1 MEKNFPPPTPNLT
14 VEAIKNAVLRLYCL
28 EDISVVGKLGSGF
41 YANVYLVYHRPT
53 KRKMA
58 LKISP
63 SGNIQRREIELLRG
77 LRHENVQRLTI
88 FNIIWCLHNQWEI
101 SVLNR
106 KYRRGTGISG
116 GIREFVEL
124 SSECV
129 KGALVIMSEVVGSIS
144 IGAHPTL
151 NLLILLSAILSRGAY
166 NKIMKIEVP
175 LLLHMIHFKQHP
187 SLSLTF
193 YFTCALQYANGGSL
207 VDLLTA
213 TSSPL
218 PWGCRVSLA
227 HDIIR
232 GLGHLHEH
240 RLIHRDL
247 SSQIFRHPRQKSVL
261 TEFIPREFSRPFSP
275 EFHMRFKL
283 ILLQNNPN
291 IRIHPTDL
299 YASNALNR
307 CAGVNLRLVIP
318 LEEFPICPSNGQQNL
333 VQNILIRVNYEASG
347 TAMPLPPNWGC
358 NRSNGTTT
366 PIPPVENSPSQLEPS
381 QGLRIDQMTELW
393 EPGSPPCAGLPKV
406 SPSLAPP
413 SSFHRYSRLP
423 PYIAVVGDLG
433 VCLDL
438 RQLSS
443 NNETSTWIQR
453 IRVAEGSLI
462 VSIFSHPVYKT
473 KRPVITRNV
482 DATVIAGSAYCTA
495 PECLRKLAPYSPAAD
510 IFAYGLL
517 VCELI
522 ARVVNNGSAIPRT
535 SDFGLDKENLCVPDD
550 CPQWFLDLAVDCC
563 KVNHLERPSAKEIVD
578 RIISRSMDPSF
589 IGPRAFNYNFFEE
602 DTSPDRSSLK
612 CFTGPTLRGNGGQQ
626 LPAPATIQPDCLG

>member
-1 MEKNFPPPTPNLT
+1 MELALSDYLD
-14 VEAIKNAVLRLYCL
+14 EL
-28 EDISVVGKLGSGF
+28 E
-41 YANVYLVYHRPT
+41 
-53 KRKMA
+53 
-58 LKISP
+58 
-63 SGNIQRREIELLRG
+63 
-77 LRHENVQRLTI
+77 
-88 FNIIWCLHNQWEI
+88 
-101 SVLNR
+101 
-106 KYRRGTGISG
+106 
-116 GIREFVEL
+116 
-124 SSECV
+124 
-129 KGALVIMSEVVGSIS
+129 
-144 IGAHPTL
+144 
-151 NLLILLSAILSRGAY
+151 
-166 NKIMKIEVP
+166 
-175 LLLHMIHFKQHP
+175 
-187 SLSLTF
+187 
-193 YFTCALQYANGGSL
+193 YANGGSL

-247 SSQIFRHPRQKSVL
+247 SSQ
-261 TEFIPREFSRPFSP
+261 
-275 EFHMRFKL
+275 
-283 ILLQNNPN
+283 
-291 IRIHPTDL
+291 
-299 YASNALNR
+299 
-307 CAGVNLRLVIP
+307 
-318 LEEFPICPSNGQQNL
+318 
-333 VQNILIRVNYEASG
+333 NILIRVNYEASG

-366 PIPPVENSPSQLEPS
+366 PISPVENSLSQLEPS

-406 SPSLAPP
+406 SPSVAPP
-413 SSFHRYSRLP
+413 SSFHRYSRSP

-438 RQLSS
+438 RQ
-443 NNETSTWIQR
+443 
-453 IRVAEGSLI
+453 
-462 VSIFSHPVYKT
+462 
-473 KRPVITRNV
+473 RNV

-535 SDFGLDKENLCVPDD
+535 SDFGLDKEKLYVPDD
-550 CPQWFLDLAVDCC
+550 CPKWFLDLAVDCC
-563 KVNHLERPSAKEIVD
+563 KVNHLERPSAEEIVD
-578 RIISRSMDPSF
+578 RIISRSIDPSF